1 MKKSPTFGLNRN
13 VICSIAAKLADANIS
28 DDENEYFSSKS
39 SIASDESSGDTIS
52 LSSDW
57 RRNITTK
64 NRNINK
70 MPTNQNKPQE
80 HVQAMV
86 HHSGHA
92 NECNEPKYGAD
103 EMHTN
108 RSRYFN
114 CHTKNEP
121 KNQRRISGQHKVE
134 SSRSRG
140 NDFTAMNQ
148 ENRCCSKAI
157 KQYVV
162 ELGTKENRIM
172 KSEHAPQQPQERC
185 AFCDCVKAS
194 SSDDTD
200 DVTSS
205 ENRDSDTN
213 LLMENL
219 RNRECEMFQKICFNN
234 GYYGSSATNS
244 NYSSDTN
251 SSAVSMVPH
260 EGSKV
265 NRKCPECANPIEKN
279 ACRRQ
284 RSTSSSVGQ
293 QHVASQVSKSKK
305 SKQSYRKN
313 SLGSDRQSNVSEQSR
328 RITITIRTK
337 TVSDAKAAT
346 SERMT
351 DRNVHFFN
359 DYETDDSD
367 DTTESEFTTVNDCT
381 KAIADVAFNA
391 PETGENIVD
400 EEPKVRS
407 DEENNSDGDCD
418 DDVEQSK
425 SDSSVFLSMQS
436 EQSQYFDCANE
447 SASLSA
453 DARQSNSET
462 KPKMRSRENT
472 KSEANMEKKDSPM
485 ICITQEMA
493 RDRTVTSQVQIN
505 RAKVRAFKKRQK
517 ELRRPKIIDDS
528 FCDEILNE
536 TLKLPSVAEVKRVT
550 VNRPVSIC
558 SDEVRA
564 APVPSTKSNNFISE
578 RFSMGSLDA
587 SPRYTGKSIGR
598 LLAHRLEQQTMT
610 RVRRTL
616 LQETGIELA
625 IADEKYVMRR
635 KKLEELPPIKP
646 PRSFAAT
653 SSSSPLSKESVE
665 SSTTIPVED
674 LKRPDPSYIGFVMPS
689 TSTAESRSRSST
701 QIGWVRPEPDAKNES
716 RPSQQNS
723 LHFYTAEGE
732 SNLVTKEDIDTVDFP
747 SYVSAAQEF
756 ESFSANLDDNHG
768 RMNLSTPIKSKSP
781 GERSDRF
788 ATVNARSATTPA
800 EPVAVEKRCTKCQ
813 GMKKKSSNFLST
825 KNGRKFGKAALKRT
839 KTLIDS
845 SKQFLMKSRKHKNEK
860 RCVHEGYVCCNAVAV
875 ETPVKDPD
883 NTARFNSETFYSC
896 DQAKRANKS
905 LNLTTP
911 QERQPQPSAPQPS
924 APPVADLNPSPDRNV
939 RRMDT
944 NLLRTVPQTPSTPYA
959 TPNASFNFDR
969 VVEAPQSAP
978 NDKTTGKSSPAKLI
992 SKLNQIA
999 KNSKTLF
1006 RNKEPVQANAKAE
1019 APHYYRSFGGNQ
1031 IDVSVPL
1038 MGETLRSLRD
1048 KLETDRRPVPAAR
1061 KSLFTQK
1068 TLAKS
1073 LNSEQI
1079 ADIELHDEPEPIYAI
1094 IDIQQTEKT
1103 TKNVCSSDDAS
1114 KPSRSEV
1121 RVDEVFV
1128 TTREGMPPSK
1138 YLMVN
1143 NDPKMLYATVNRN
1156 APTTTTPTE
1165 TQSTDSAARLE
1176 SCSSYESLDISSI
1189 GEFAQSLQQIMDEN
1203 QLRMRRIYRTVSE
1216 SGDDDAAVD
1225 DLSSGCSSF
1234 YRKSRQI
1241 AETATESK
1249 RWQDF
1254 MESLSL
1260 GTVQTGSYCES
1271 LGRGNDVNGE
1281 IKKSIGIVERS
1292 ANVSGQFSQSDG
1304 LSFDCEDD
1312 ELMQTARLDESG
1324 RVRDSSFSFAHCQ
1337 FHSRNSIYHFTGEE
1351 FQSNG

>member
-1 MKKSPTFGLNRN
+1 
-13 VICSIAAKLADANIS
+13 
-28 DDENEYFSSKS
+28 
-39 SIASDESSGDTIS
+39 
-52 LSSDW
+52 
-57 RRNITTK
+57 
-64 NRNINK
+64 
-70 MPTNQNKPQE
+70 
-80 HVQAMV
+80 MV
-86 HHSGHA
+86 HQSDHA
-92 NECNEPKYGAD
+92 KECNEPKYGAD

-134 SSRSRG
+134 SLRSRG

-148 ENRCCSKAI
+148 ENQCCSKVI

-162 ELGTKENRIM
+162 EQGTKENGIM
-172 KSEHAPQQPQERC
+172 ESEHAPQSHQQERC
-185 AFCDCVKAS
+185 TFCDCVKAS
-194 SSDDTD
+194 SSEDTD

-219 RNRECEMFQKICFNN
+219 RNRECELFQKICFNN
-234 GYYGSSATNS
+234 GYYGSSGTNS

-251 SSAVSMVPH
+251 SSAVSMVPDD
-260 EGSKV
+260 GSKS
-265 NRKCPECANPIEKN
+265 NRKCSECANPMEKN
-279 ACRRQ
+279 TCRRQ

-293 QHVASQVSKSKK
+293 QHVTSLVSKSKK
-305 SKQSYRKN
+305 SKQSQRKN
-313 SLGSDRQSNVSEQSR
+313 SVGSDRQSNVSEHLR
-328 RITITIRTK
+328 RITITIKTK
-337 TVSDAKAAT
+337 TVSDETVPAPTAIT
-346 SERMT
+346 SDRMT
-351 DRNVHFFN
+351 DRNVHFFD
-359 DYETDDSD
+359 DYETDDSN
-367 DTTESEFTTVNDCT
+367 DTTESEYTTVNGCA

-391 PETGENIVD
+391 PETRENFVD
-400 EEPKVRS
+400 EEPKVKS
-407 DEENNSDGDCD
+407 DEENNTVDDC

-425 SDSSVFLSMQS
+425 SESSVFLSIQS
-436 EQSQYFDCANE
+436 EQSQYFDCVNE
-447 SASLSA
+447 SASLNA
-453 DARQSNSET
+453 DARQSTSET
-462 KPKMRSRENT
+462 KAKMRSREHA
-472 KSEANMEKKDSPM
+472 KSEAKMEEKDSPM

-536 TLKLPSVAEVKRVT
+536 TLKLPSFGDVKRVT
-550 VNRPVSIC
+550 VDRAMSVC
-558 SDEVRA
+558 SDEVRVA
-564 APVPSTKSNNFISE
+564 SGPSSKSNNFISE
-578 RFSMGSLDA
+578 RFSTGNLVA

-598 LLAHRLEQQTMT
+598 LLAHRIEQQTMT

-625 IADEKYVMRR
+625 IADEKCVTRR

-665 SSTTIPVED
+665 SSTTIPIED

-689 TSTAESRSRSST
+689 TSTAESRTRSST
-701 QIGWVRPEPDAKNES
+701 HIGWVQPEVNAKNES

-732 SNLVTKEDIDTVDFP
+732 SNLVTKEDIDTVDFA

-756 ESFSANLDDNHG
+756 ESFSANLDDNNR
-768 RMNLSTPIKSKSP
+768 RMNLSTPIKLKSP
-781 GERSDRF
+781 DRSV
-788 ATVNARSATTPA
+788 TGNALDDSASAMTAA
-800 EPVAVEKRCTKCQ
+800 EPVAVEKRCTKCH
-813 GMKKKSSNFLST
+813 GMKKKSSAFLST
-825 KNGRKFGKAALKRT
+825 KNGRRIGKAALKRT

-845 SKQFLMKSRKHKNEK
+845 SKQFLMKSKKHKNEK
-860 RCVHEGYVCCNAVAV
+860 WCVHEGNVCCNAVAV

-896 DQAKRANKS
+896 DQTKRANKS

-911 QERQPQPSAPQPS
+911 QERQPQPSAPP
-924 APPVADLNPSPDRNV
+924 AADLNPSPDRNV

-959 TPNASFNFDR
+959 TPNATFNFDR
-969 VVEAPQSAP
+969 VVEPPQSAP
-978 NDKTTGKSSPAKLI
+978 IDKTTGKSSPAKLI

-1006 RNKEPVQANAKAE
+1006 RNKEPVQVKANAMAE

-1031 IDVSVPL
+1031 IDDSVPL
-1038 MGETLRSLRD
+1038 MGETLRNLRD
-1048 KLETDRRPVPAAR
+1048 KLESDQRPVPAAR

-1068 TLAKS
+1068 TLDRS
-1073 LNSEQI
+1073 LNSERI
-1079 ADIELHDEPEPIYAI
+1079 AEIELHDEPEPIYAM

-1103 TKNVCSSDDAS
+1103 AKNVRLSDDNS
-1114 KPSRSEV
+1114 QPPRSEI

-1143 NDPKMLYATVNRN
+1143 NDPKMLYATINRN
-1156 APTTTTPTE
+1156 GRTTTTPTE
-1165 TQSTDSAARLE
+1165 TKSTDSAARPE

-1241 AETATESK
+1241 TETATESK

-1281 IKKSIGIVERS
+1281 IKKSIGIVERT
-1292 ANVSGQFSQSDG
+1292 ANVSAQFSQSDG
-1304 LSFDCEDD
+1304 LSFDCEED
-1312 ELMQTARLDESG
+1312 ELMETARMDESD
-1324 RVRDSSFSFAHCQ
+1324 RVRDSSFSLRCHL
-1337 FHSRNSIYHFTGEE
+1337 Y
-1351 FQSNG
+1351 

>member
-1 MKKSPTFGLNRN
+1 MGKEIYTVFDSLNRN
-13 VICSIAAKLADANIS
+13 VICSIAAKLGDASIS

-39 SIASDESSGDTIS
+39 SIVSDESSGDTIS

-57 RRNITTK
+57 RRHTTK
-64 NRNINK
+64 NLNINK
-70 MPTNQNKPQE
+70 MPANQIQRQE

-86 HHSGHA
+86 HQSGHA

-108 RSRYFN
+108 RSQYFN

-121 KNQRRISGQHKVE
+121 KNQRRISGQHKAE

-140 NDFTAMNQ
+140 NNCTAMNQ
-148 ENRCCSKAI
+148 ENRCCSEAI

-162 ELGTKENRIM
+162 EHGMKENRIM
-172 KSEHAPQQPQERC
+172 KSEHTPQQPQQERC

-234 GYYGSSATNS
+234 GYYGSSGTNS

-251 SSAVSMVPH
+251 SSAV
-260 EGSKV
+260 GSKL
-265 NRKCPECANPIEKN
+265 NRKCSECANPIEKN

-293 QHVASQVSKSKK
+293 QHVAIPVSKSKK

-328 RITITIRTK
+328 RITITIKTK
-337 TVSDAKAAT
+337 TVSDATAPAT
-346 SERMT
+346 ATAGISERMT

-367 DTTESEFTTVNDCT
+367 DTTESEYTTVNGCA

-391 PETGENIVD
+391 PETRDNNVD
-400 EEPKVRS
+400 EEPKVKS
-407 DEENNSDGDCD
+407 DEENNTAD
-418 DDVEQSK
+418 DFDDNDVEQSK
-425 SDSSVFLSMQS
+425 SDSSVFLSIQS
-436 EQSQYFDCANE
+436 EQSQYFDCVNE

-462 KPKMRSRENT
+462 TAKMGPREHT
-472 KSEANMEKKDSPM
+472 KSEAKLKKEDSPM

-493 RDRTVTSQVQIN
+493 KDRTVTSQVQIN

-528 FCDEILNE
+528 FCEEVLNE
-536 TLKLPSVAEVKRVT
+536 TLKLPSFVDGRRIT
-550 VNRPVSIC
+550 VDRAVSV
-558 SDEVRA
+558 DEVRA
-564 APVPSTKSNNFISE
+564 VPASSLKSNNFISE
-578 RFSMGSLDA
+578 RFSVGNLDA

-625 IADEKYVMRR
+625 IADEKCVTRR
-635 KKLEELPPIKP
+635 RKLEELPPIKP

-665 SSTTIPVED
+665 SSTTIPIED
-674 LKRPDPSYIGFVMPS
+674 LKRPHPSYIGFVMPS

-701 QIGWVRPEPDAKNES
+701 HIGWVRPESNAKNES

-732 SNLVTKEDIDTVDFP
+732 SNLMTKEDIDTVDFA

-756 ESFSANLDDNHG
+756 ESFSANLDENNG

-781 GERSDRF
+781 DRSDQF
-788 ATVNARSATTPA
+788 ATVNALDDSPSAMA
-800 EPVAVEKRCTKCQ
+800 AADPVAVEKRCTKCH
-813 GMKKKSSNFLST
+813 GMKKKSTGFLT
-825 KNGRKFGKAALKRT
+825 KKNGRKIGKAALKRT

-845 SKQFLMKSRKHKNEK
+845 SKQFLMKSKKHKNEK
-860 RCVHEGYVCCNAVAV
+860 RCVHEGNLCCNAVAV

-911 QERQPQPSAPQPS
+911 QERQPQPSAPP
-924 APPVADLNPSPDRNV
+924 AADLNPSPDRNV

-944 NLLRTVPQTPSTPYA
+944 NLLRTVPQTPSTPFA

-969 VVEAPQSAP
+969 VVEPPQSAP
-978 NDKTTGKSSPAKLI
+978 HDKTTGKSSPAKLI

-1006 RNKEPVQANAKAE
+1006 RNKESVQSKATALAE
-1019 APHYYRSFGGNQ
+1019 APHYYRSFGDNQ
-1031 IDVSVPL
+1031 IDASVPL

-1048 KLETDRRPVPAAR
+1048 KLETDRRPVPTAR
-1061 KSLFTQK
+1061 KSLFTRR
-1068 TLAKS
+1068 TLDRS

-1079 ADIELHDEPEPIYAI
+1079 AEIELHDEPEPIYAM
-1094 IDIQQTEKT
+1094 IDVQTAKT
-1103 TKNVCSSDDAS
+1103 AKNVRLSHDAS
-1114 KPSRSEV
+1114 QSPRSEI
-1121 RVDEVFV
+1121 RVDEVFIA
-1128 TTREGMPPSK
+1128 TREGMPPSK

-1156 APTTTTPTE
+1156 APTTTTTTTMTTTPTE
-1165 TQSTDSAARLE
+1165 TKSTDSAARLE

-1203 QLRMRRIYRTVSE
+1203 QLRMRRTVSD

-1260 GTVQTGSYCES
+1260 GTVRTGSYCES
-1271 LGRGNDVNGE
+1271 LDRGNDVNGE
-1281 IKKSIGIVERS
+1281 IKKSIGIVERT

-1304 LSFDCEDD
+1304 LSFDCEED
-1312 ELMQTARLDESG
+1312 ELMQTARLDESD
-1324 RVRDSSFSFAHCQ
+1324 RVR
-1337 FHSRNSIYHFTGEE
+1337 NK
-1351 FQSNG
+1351 